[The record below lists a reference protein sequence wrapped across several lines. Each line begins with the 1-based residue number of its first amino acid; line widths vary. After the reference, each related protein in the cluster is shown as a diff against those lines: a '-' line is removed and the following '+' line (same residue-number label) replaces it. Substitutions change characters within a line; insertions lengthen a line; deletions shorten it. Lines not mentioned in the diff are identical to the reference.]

1 MNLLPEKMPVKVY
14 TSQDKNA
21 PLLDKSPNCM
31 ATIFKACL
39 ITGYGDKAGAG
50 WTMPF
55 EDSQKGIKVF
65 RPPISAEQDFYLRV
79 SQDNGKTML
88 AQVYT
93 SMTDINTGELK
104 LQLDNVFNYAKTNN
118 TGKWVMIVSP
128 RGFWF
133 LTEQYYYAGDGSYGA
148 YFFVGDTAPDD
159 KGQKG
164 IWLAHTSGTD
174 ANIFTG
180 VQEANVASLYASASK
195 IYLPMLNM
203 VKLAFAESWFTGR
216 KKIDIPILA
225 NVASFTNGSCYVLP
239 GIFSTSAGPTNKNG
253 SLLGMDGRSM
263 MAYNTASNE
272 LQNHYFAT
280 DYWEY

>member
-1 MNLLPEKMPVKVY
+1 
-14 TSQDKNA
+14 
-21 PLLDKSPNCM
+21 
-31 ATIFKACL
+31 
-39 ITGYGDKAGAG
+39 
-50 WTMPF
+50 MPF

-93 SMTDINTGELK
+93 SMSDINTGELK

-133 LTEQYYYAGDGSYGA
+133 LTEQYYYSGDGSYGA
-148 YFFVGDTAPDD
+148 YFFVGDTAPDT

-164 IWLAHTSGTD
+164 VWLAHTSGTD
-174 ANIFTG
+174 SGVFTG
-180 VQEANVASLYASASK
+180 VQDANAASLHTSASK

-203 VKLAFAESWFTGR
+203 VKIASAESWFTGR
-216 KKIDIPILA
+216 KKTDIPILA
-225 NVASFTNGSCYVLP
+225 NVALFTNGSCYVLP
-239 GIFSTSAGPTNKNG
+239 SIFSTSAGPTNKNG